1 MPTHTQIPANSKPPA
16 DVLGQHS
23 SSYRTEPAPSLIVAA
38 LSRYK
43 WLVLGL
49 TALLTVC
56 GLAIGIKRKP
66 VWSAT
71 STVQVGQVNPNSPGF
86 YGFVQSATA
95 LATTFSRAVTANGVL
110 TIIHQKTGLTP
121 MESASRLTATPVPDG
136 AAFNVIATGP
146 TSQSAVGLANTAAAA
161 MVSYEAVN
169 NSTAGATTS
178 NATALFNAYRAQT
191 QQLASDKAIVQ
202 KLQNQAAANASAS
215 GTTSDPTKPSIVKA
229 EANEG
234 LAQGRANALGA
245 AYTQALENQQPPGAM
260 LSPLSSALTAS
271 SDRKHKLELYG
282 FAGLA
287 IGLLLG
293 GAIAVVLEQRRVRR
307 PVAH

>member
-1 MPTHTQIPANSKPPA
+1 MPTHTETTANSRPPR
-16 DVLGQHS
+16 DVLGPHP
-23 SSYRTEPAPSLIVAA
+23 SSYRTEPAQSLIVAA

-49 TALLTVC
+49 AALLTVC
-56 GLAIGIKRKP
+56 GLATGIKRKP
-66 VWSAT
+66 VFSST

-95 LATTFSRAVTANGVL
+95 LATTFSRAITANGVL
-110 TIIHQKTGLTP
+110 SIIHQKTGLTP
-121 MESASRLTATPVPDG
+121 MQAASRLTATPVPDG

-146 TSQSAVGLANTAAAA
+146 TSQSAVNLANTAAAA

-169 NSTAGATTS
+169 NSTAGTGTS
-178 NATALFNAYRAQT
+178 NATSLFNAYRAQT
-191 QQLASDKAIVQ
+191 AQLANDKAIVQ
-202 KLQNQAAANASAS
+202 KLQNQASANASSS
-215 GTTSDPTKPSIVKA
+215 GSTSNATKPSLVKA
-229 EANEG
+229 EANED
-234 LAQGRANALGA
+234 LAQGRANALAA
-245 AYTQALENQQPPGAM
+245 AYTQALENQQPPGTM
-260 LSPLSSALTAS
+260 LLPLSSALTAS

-293 GAIAVVLEQRRVRR
+293 GATALVLEQRRVRR